1 MLGSHQPAALL
12 DRCFLSVGSLSKV
25 YGLGLLR
32 CGWVIGSSDAV
43 QSLRKAWLHT
53 VNIGS
58 KLTEA
63 LAALALDHLD
73 DYAGRWREVVSVNR
87 EIVREALEGLGD
99 LVQGDIPPD
108 SCVCFPRVHVADVDR
123 FVEGLESRGKVVV
136 APGRF
141 FRAPGHVRIGFGGD
155 TAKLKQGMERLAES
169 IRQEAKEQAMS
180 VDAGG

>member
-1 MLGSHQPAALL
+1 
-12 DRCFLSVGSLSKV
+12 
-25 YGLGLLR
+25 
-32 CGWVIGSSDAV
+32 
-43 QSLRKAWLHT
+43 
-53 VNIGS
+53 
-58 KLTEA
+58 
-63 LAALALDHLD
+63 
-73 DYAGRWREVVSVNR
+73 
-87 EIVREALEGLGD
+87 
-99 LVQGDIPPD
+99 
-108 SCVCFPRVHVADVDR
+108 VHVADVDR